1 MAPRWILVEQ
11 PARGWRRRL
20 HEVVFEAETPAG
32 RVFDFALLA
41 LILASVAAVLAES
54 IPSVRASYGERLHR
68 LEWGFTILFTV
79 EYGLRLAAVA
89 RPLSWARSFYG
100 IVDLLAVLPTYLA
113 LVLPGAQTL
122 LVLRAL
128 RLLRIFRILK
138 LAALLDEAA
147 VLRAALVA
155 SRRKIFVFLSTV
167 MILLLLIG
175 SAMYLVEGEEHGF
188 ASIPASIY
196 WAVVTL
202 TTVGY
207 GDLAPQTPLG
217 RVLASFVMLLGYA
230 ILAVPTGIVTSE
242 LMAARGRP
250 LPTTEACPTCGHPA
264 HDADALFCKRCGA
277 KL

>member
-11 PARGWRRRL
+11 PGGGWRRRL

-32 RVFDFALLA
+32 RVFDYTLLA
-41 LILASVAAVLAES
+41 VILASVAAVLAES
-54 IPSVRASYGERLHR
+54 VPEVRARYGQLLRG
-68 LEWGFTILFTV
+68 LEWGFTVLFTI
-79 EYGLRLAAVA
+79 EYALRLAAVA
-89 RPLSWARSFYG
+89 RPLAWARSFYG
-100 IVDLLAVLPTYLA
+100 VVDLLAVLPTYLA
-113 LVLPGAQTL
+113 LVAPGAQTL

-167 MILLLLIG
+167 LILVLLIG
-175 SAMYLVEGEEHGF
+175 SAIYLIEGEASGF
-188 ASIPASIY
+188 VSIPTSIY
-196 WAVVTL
+196 WAIVTL

-207 GDLAPQTPLG
+207 GDLAPQTTLG
-217 RVLASFVMLLGYA
+217 RILASFVMLLGYA
-230 ILAVPTGIVTSE
+230 TLAVPTGIVTSE
-242 LMAARGRP
+242 LISARGRRP
-250 LPTTEACPTCGHPA
+250 STEACPACGHDA
-264 HDADALFCKRCGA
+264 HDFDAVHCKRCGA